1 MWLAV
6 ESRTCVW
13 SRLEHIKLM
22 YLQSKQLQI
31 KLNRYCLLC
40 FYQFEIDTD
49 FIKFLNCANYQ

>member
-6 ESRTCVW
+6 ESRTCVS

-22 YLQSKQLQI
+22 YRQSKQLQI
-31 KLNRYCLLC
+31 KLNRYFLLC

-49 FIKFLNCANYQ
+49 FIKFLN